1 MTIKKS
7 LNVVLCWHM
16 HQSKDRD
23 LCTEESQQPWIFLHV
38 IKDYIDMVVHLEKNP
53 AARAVINFTPIL
65 LEQIDGY
72 AKQIKAYINNDK
84 TLSNPLLVA
93 LVSQKLPTN
102 TEQRIFLIKVCL
114 RINKP
119 QVIKRFSA
127 YMRLADISS
136 WIIKNPEGDSY
147 LNNQYLIDLLVW
159 YHLVSLGETIQYENN
174 CIKKLIDKAKN
185 FTLQDR
191 RDLLSVIGELLASLI
206 KRYQLLALQQRIELS
221 MTPFSHPIMPLLLNK
236 NFVKKPLIDSKLS
249 VLKTYPNGDE
259 RMDWH
264 LHQGLRIF
272 EYYFGFKPQGC
283 WPAEGSL
290 STETISLLDTFDFK
304 WTASG
309 SNLIKQSINIK
320 KNHLKNI
327 PNLSSSDVFNKEH
340 LYQSYRLND
349 HNIHCFFCDDE
360 LSKLITYTYSDW
372 HADDAVDDFISR
384 LENIAN
390 RPETT
395 DNSVVSIIL
404 DDAQT
409 LDHYPQNAYYFL
421 DALYQ
426 RFGKHPSLK
435 LTTYNKC
442 INDSSEILPPL
453 AYDSWI
459 YGAFSTWTDSTK
471 KRHTWDILCNA
482 KSCFDQVVKN
492 KWLDS
497 SELKKAEKQLAIC
510 ECSDWFWY
518 SNSNDS
524 ADTITDIDNLYCLQI
539 TYLYQLLN
547 QTPPAYLSDLLV
559 INSHE

>member
-23 LCTEESQQPWIFLHV
+23 LCTEGSQPSWIYLHV
-38 IKDYIDMVVHLEKNP
+38 IKDYIDMVAHLEKNP

-65 LEQIDGY
+65 LEQIDDY
-72 AKQIKAYINNDK
+72 AKQIKAYINNDQA
-84 TLSNPLLVA
+84 LDNPLLVA
-93 LVSQKLPTN
+93 LASQNLSAN
-102 TEQRIFLIKVCL
+102 TEQRSFLINVCL

-127 YMRLADISS
+127 YTRLADISA
-136 WIIKNPEGDSY
+136 WIIKNPEGSLY

-174 CIKKLIDKAKN
+174 CIKQLIDKAKN

-191 RDLLSVIGELLASLI
+191 QDLLSVIGELLASLI
-206 KRYQLLALQQRIELS
+206 KRYQLLALQKRIELS
-221 MTPFSHPIMPLLLNK
+221 MTPFAHPIMPLLLN
-236 NFVKKPLIDSKLS
+236 NDSASKPFTNKKLS

-259 RMDWH
+259 RVNWH
-264 LHQGLRIF
+264 LLQGLNIF

-290 STETISLLDTFDFK
+290 STETIKLLDDFDFK

-309 SNLIKQSINIK
+309 SNLIKQSFNEKNNRLNNIS
-320 KNHLKNI
+320 NV
-327 PNLSSSDVFNKEH
+327 PSSDVFKKEH
-340 LYQSYRLND
+340 IYQSYRLNN

-384 LENIAN
+384 LENIAD
-390 RPETT
+390 RPEIT
-395 DNSVVSIIL
+395 DNSIISIIL

-426 RFGKHPSLK
+426 RFGEHPSLK
-435 LTTYNKC
+435 LTTYNEC

-459 YGAFSTWTDSTK
+459 YGAFSTWIDSTK
-471 KRHTWDILCNA
+471 KRHTWDVLCSA

-492 KWLDS
+492 KWLGS
-497 SELKKAEKQLAIC
+497 SQLKKAEKQLAIC
-510 ECSDWFWY
+510 ENSGWFWY
-518 SNSNDS
+518 SDNQVS
-524 ADTITDIDNLYCLQI
+524 ADAITEIDYLYCLQI
-539 TYLYQLLN
+539 TNLYQLLN
-547 QTPPAYLSDLLV
+547 QTPPAYLSD
-559 INSHE
+559 